1 MDVTLAIPELAFNC
15 MTMPKNIAFAKFFGS
30 LAKALVDV
38 RDKQVDKEN
47 QMLEADSTFSSS
59 YEAQCRAQRNDA
71 VRLWGNG
78 GRLLGI
84 AELACCV

>member
-1 MDVTLAIPELAFNC
+1 VDVTLAIPELAFNC

-47 QMLEADSTFSSS
+47 QMARSGLYF
-59 YEAQCRAQRNDA
+59 
-71 VRLWGNG
+71 
-78 GRLLGI
+78 LLKLRGS
-84 AELACCV
+84 V

>member
-1 MDVTLAIPELAFNC
+1 

-47 QMLEADSTFSSS
+47 QMARSGLYF
-59 YEAQCRAQRNDA
+59 
-71 VRLWGNG
+71 
-78 GRLLGI
+78 LLKLRGS
-84 AELACCV
+84 V